1 MWSISWQDLE
11 FLPNTCLIEIWKRG
25 RLSHSSCINPHI
37 GHAIQISLW
46 TVRKIQTMLEGTIK
60 ICLVFV
66 LNHKTK
72 YIKADPSPAVRTS
85 NEIDMALS
93 QQRFGLSYVVTNFPE
108 SFVQVPTSKFHLLF
122 HCFTFC
128 CYLHFSLSL
137 FTFQEFQEYLVHH
150 FWSKQHLWTD
160 KVK

>member
-1 MWSISWQDLE
+1 MKLVSGT
-11 FLPNTCLIEIWKRG
+11 FFATAKR
-25 RLSHSSCINPHI
+25 SCFFVKNPKNSS
-37 GHAIQISLW
+37 
-46 TVRKIQTMLEGTIK
+46 
-60 ICLVFV
+60 FV
-66 LNHKTK
+66 LNFKTK
-72 YIKADPSPAVRTS
+72 YIKADPSPAVRTR

-150 FWSKQHLWTD
+150 FRSKQHLWTD